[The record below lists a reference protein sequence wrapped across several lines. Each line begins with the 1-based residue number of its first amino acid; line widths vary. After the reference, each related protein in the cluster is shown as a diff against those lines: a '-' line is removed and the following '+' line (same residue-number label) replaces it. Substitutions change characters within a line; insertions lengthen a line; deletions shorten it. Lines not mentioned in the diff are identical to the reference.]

1 MVVRP
6 RRFRLHSIRN
16 KRVSTMR
23 FPRTRSLAAGR
34 TAPGITRF
42 PGALPFLKAC
52 LAALAL
58 GLLAGCAGGPV
69 KRVSEPAMA
78 IQELEVRADG
88 TWRLALRL
96 QNFSSVPMRFERIAL
111 QVEVDGID
119 AGRLTASPDID
130 VGPESADSAMVE
142 FVPNAQA
149 RIAVATALAEG
160 RPLPYV
166 LDGDIA
172 ATAREGRS
180 RDYQVRRRSALNPVP
195 GLPGVLR

>member
-1 MVVRP
+1 
-6 RRFRLHSIRN
+6 
-16 KRVSTMR
+16 MR
-23 FPRTRSLAAGR
+23 FPRTRPHVIARAVPGAG
-34 TAPGITRF
+34 RF
-42 PGALPFLKAC
+42 PGTPLLLKAW
-52 LAALAL
+52 LAALVL
-58 GLLAGCAGGPV
+58 TLLAGCAGGPV
-69 KRVSEPAMA
+69 KRVSEPAVA

-96 QNFSSVPMRFERIAL
+96 QNFSSVPMRFERAAL

-119 AGRLTASPDID
+119 AGRLTAAPDID
-130 VGPESADSAMVE
+130 IGPESADSAMVE
-142 FVPNAQA
+142 FTPNAQA

-172 ATAREGRS
+172 ATPREGRS
-180 RDYQVRRRSALNPVP
+180 REYTVRRRSVLNPVP

>member
-1 MVVRP
+1 
-6 RRFRLHSIRN
+6 
-16 KRVSTMR
+16 MR
-23 FPRTRSLAAGR
+23 FPWARPLPAGR
-34 TAPGITRF
+34 TAPGTVHF
-42 PGALPFLKAC
+42 PGAFPFPKAW

-58 GLLAGCAGGPV
+58 ALLAGCAGGPV
-69 KRVSEPAMA
+69 KRVSEPAVA

-96 QNFSSVPMRFERIAL
+96 QNFSSVPMRFERAAL

-119 AGRLTASPDID
+119 AGRLTAAPDID
-130 VGPESADSAMVE
+130 IGPESADNAMVE
-142 FVPNAQA
+142 FAPNAQA

-180 RDYQVRRRSALNPVP
+180 REYTVRRRSVLNPVP